1 MRPTNITAG
10 ASKLQHDLKALR
22 AHWER
27 TKEDWDD
34 PVSREF
40 EAKQLEP
47 LEKSVEFALH
57 GIDELQQVLRRM
69 IKDVGPR
76 E

>member
-10 ASKLQHDLKALR
+10 AGKLMHDLKALR
-22 AHWER
+22 VRWEQA
-27 TKEDWDD
+27 KLEWDD
-34 PVSREF
+34 PVSRDF

-47 LEKSVEFALH
+47 LERSVDRALH
-57 GIDELQQVLRRM
+57 AIDELQQFLGRM
-69 IKDVGPR
+69 VKDVGPR